1 MKVVLKR
8 RESKLEHKIER
19 KKEEKR
25 SEKSWQQRVGNKK
38 WDLYEADS
46 DRLVCV
52 RWPPTNPDN
61 QK

>member
-1 MKVVLKR
+1 M
-8 RESKLEHKIER
+8 EHKIER